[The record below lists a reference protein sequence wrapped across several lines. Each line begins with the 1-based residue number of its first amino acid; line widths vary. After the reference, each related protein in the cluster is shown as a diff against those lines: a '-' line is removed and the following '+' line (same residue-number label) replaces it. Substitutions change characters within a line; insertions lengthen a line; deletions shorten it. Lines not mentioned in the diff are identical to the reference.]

1 MQPRV
6 PVACAKFRQTHCFCG
21 REPLD
26 RTVDIAGLRIGLLTA
41 RVSRLGGGVFEAVVH
56 HAALLRE
63 AGAKVHVFGL
73 ADAFADNDRERLA
86 GCEVVTVPVLGPG
99 QVGYAPK
106 LVDAL
111 VGADLDL
118 LHLHGIWMYPSA
130 AGASWARQ
138 TGRPYVISPHGM
150 LDPWITS
157 RGRWKKALA
166 RSGYERRSWR
176 AASAFHA
183 LTEREATDISAEAG
197 AVTSVVIPNP
207 GPQVTDAPPKDR
219 APHFGYIG
227 RIHPKKNLVAL
238 IDAWQMLADA
248 GRLPEGAML
257 TLAGWGEDGDVDALY
272 LRLETA
278 PDSIRF
284 VGPIFGGE
292 KDALLST
299 SRFMVLPSL
308 SEGLPVAALEAWAAG
323 TPMLI
328 SEECNLPEGFEA
340 GAAIDCGMSAET
352 IAAAIAKALDMTGTQ
367 WNEMA
372 CAATALAGGPFGAA
386 AVSRKWCDLI
396 GTLVAQ
402 GGGKA

>member
-1 MQPRV
+1 M
-6 PVACAKFRQTHCFCG
+6 
-21 REPLD
+21 
-26 RTVDIAGLRIGLLTA
+26 
-41 RVSRLGGGVFEAVVH
+41 FEAVVH

-63 AGAKVHVFGL
+63 AGAKVCVFAL
-73 ADAFADNDRERLA
+73 ADEFADKDRDRLG
-86 GCEVVTVPVLGPG
+86 GCEFVTAPVLGPG

-111 VGADLDL
+111 LEADLDL

-130 AGASWARQ
+130 AGATWARR
-138 TGRPYVISPHGM
+138 TGRPYIISAHGM

-166 RSGYERRSWR
+166 RAGYERRSWR

-183 LTEREATDISAEAG
+183 LTGREAKDIAAEAG

-207 GPQVTDAPPKDR
+207 GPQVTDTPAQDR
-219 APHFGYIG
+219 APCFGYIG
-227 RIHPKKNLVAL
+227 RIHPKKNLMAL
-238 IDAWQMLADA
+238 IDAWQMLGDA
-248 GRLPEGAML
+248 RRLPDGAML
-257 TLAGWGEDGDVDALY
+257 TLAGWGEDGDVEALN

-284 VGPIFGGE
+284 VGPVFGGE

-323 TPMLI
+323 TPMLM

-340 GAAIDCGMSAET
+340 GAAIDCGMTAAT
-352 IAAAIAKALDMTGTQ
+352 IADAIVKALDMTGAQ
-367 WNEMA
+367 WNEMSR
-372 CAATALAGGPFGAA
+372 AATALASGPFGAP
-386 AVSRKWCDLI
+386 AVSRRWCGLI

>member
-1 MQPRV
+1 M
-6 PVACAKFRQTHCFCG
+6 
-21 REPLD
+21 D

-73 ADAFADNDRERLA
+73 ADAFADKDRERLS
-86 GCEVVTVPVLGPG
+86 GCKVATVPVLGPK

-111 VGADLDL
+111 IEADLDL

-130 AGASWARQ
+130 AGASWARR

-157 RGRWKKALA
+157 RGRLKKALA
-166 RSGYERRSWR
+166 RAGYERRSWR

-183 LTEREATDISAEAG
+183 LTGREAEDIAAEAG
-197 AVTSVVIPNP
+197 DVKSEVIPNP
-207 GPQVTDAPPKDR
+207 GPPVTDTPAQDR
-219 APHFGYIG
+219 LPNVGYIG
-227 RIHPKKNLVAL
+227 RIHPKKNLMAL
-238 IDAWQMLADA
+238 IDAWQALADS

-257 TLAGWGEDGDVDALY
+257 TLAGWGEDGDVEALY

-284 VGPIFGGE
+284 VGPVFGGE
-292 KDALLST
+292 KDALLLA

-323 TPMLI
+323 TPMLM
-328 SEECNLPEGFEA
+328 SERCNLPEGFQA
-340 GAAIDCGMSAET
+340 GAAIDCGMTAAT
-352 IAAAIAKALDMTGTQ
+352 IADAIAKALDMTGAQ
-367 WNEMA
+367 WNEMSR
-372 CAATALAGGPFGAA
+372 AATALAGGPFGAA

-396 GTLVAQ
+396 GTLVAE